1 MTKPSQHQWPTNGA
15 TRAYVD
21 RVGDRLTARVD
32 RLVEKNRVLT
42 KELGDLGRLVRAFI
56 GDQVD

>member
-1 MTKPSQHQWPTNGA
+1 MK
-15 TRAYVD
+15 YVD
-21 RVGDRLTARVD
+21 RGDDRLTVRID

-56 GDQVD
+56 GDAVD